1 MIYHYFFYDLPP
13 TIFLF
18 PSQSKTMSNTATT
31 PPTGVPI
38 KAFGNMTTSFVNSK
52 GQTVLIPVP
61 LCETTEQ
68 QNMVVR
74 GAMFA
79 LQMRLFAVKLQ
90 ALVRGCA
97 VRLRIMGWPDASVR
111 DALKAKRMVFAEH
124 LRLHGEK
131 FDRAGYIQEYID
143 KLTTPVK
150 SSASSDDDD
159 DTVRRV
165 HPRLGD
171 KNDDEGLHHSLH
183 RVRVAEE
190 DRYQLGFDSDT
201 ESENLIARAAN
212 MNQSD

>member
-1 MIYHYFFYDLPP
+1 
-13 TIFLF
+13 
-18 PSQSKTMSNTATT
+18 MSNTATT

-38 KAFGNMTTSFVNSK
+38 KTFGNMTTSFVNSK
-52 GQTVLIPVP
+52 GQAVLIPVP

-97 VRLRIMGWPDASVR
+97 VRLRIIGWPGTSVR
-111 DALKAKRMVFAEH
+111 EVLKANLTVVADPDP
-124 LRLHGEK
+124 K
-131 FDRAGYIQEYID
+131 FDRAGYVKKFIE

-159 DTVRRV
+159 DTVHRV

-171 KNDDEGLHHSLH
+171 TTEEEAAYQRPH

-190 DRYQLGFDSDT
+190 DRYQLGLDSDT

-212 MNQSD
+212 MDQSD